1 MNVRLLIEALVRQ
14 VTVLIAEL
22 ATSGGL
28 RAPLASIAEQVFQ
41 DLAKQLDELGVS
53 RGVSA
58 DMFGMALRT
67 YLRRIRRHDES
78 VTRKGVSLWEG
89 VLQFIEARGLVT
101 REVVLEQFARDDE
114 GLVRSVLQD
123 LTDSGLVF
131 RSGVRGA
138 ALYRIAGPAERAH
151 ARDGDAGAVDML
163 VWAVVR
169 REGPLS
175 RDALAE
181 RAALPDDHL
190 DTALARLTAAG
201 RIREIAEG
209 FGNVYQADSIVI
221 PVGVRAGWEAG
232 VYDHIHAVVKTIIC
246 KLHQDETASAQ
257 RDRVGGSTYGFDV
270 WAGHPFADRVY
281 DQLRRFREAT
291 TQLRR
296 EVDEFNEHAVQPA
309 HVDRVTVYLG
319 QCVISEERN
328 E

>member
-14 VTVLIAEL
+14 MTVLIAEL

-67 YLRRIRRHDES
+67 YLRRIARHDES

-89 VLQFIEARGLVT
+89 ILQFIEARGLVT
-101 REVVLEQFARDDE
+101 REAVLEQFARDDE

-131 RSGVRGA
+131 RSGVRAA

-151 ARDGDAGAVDML
+151 ARDRGDTEAVDMI
-163 VWAVVR
+163 VWAIVR

-175 RDALAE
+175 RDVLAE
-181 RAALPDDHL
+181 RAALPGDQLDH
-190 DTALARLTAAG
+190 AVARL
-201 RIREIAEG
+201 
-209 FGNVYQADSIVI
+209 
-221 PVGVRAGWEAG
+221 
-232 VYDHIHAVVKTIIC
+232 
-246 KLHQDETASAQ
+246 SA
-257 RDRVGGSTYGFDV
+257 
-270 WAGHPFADRVY
+270 
-281 DQLRRFREAT
+281 
-291 TQLRR
+291 
-296 EVDEFNEHAVQPA
+296 
-309 HVDRVTVYLG
+309 
-319 QCVISEERN
+319 
-328 E
+328 